1 VLNILSICTLS
12 LLESRNLKALAAM
25 GEEEVE
31 EVVVQEEETPA
42 DRASIAS
49 EE

>member
-31 EVVVQEEETPA
+31 EVVEEEETPA